1 MRSEN
6 PFNAIPPI
14 ILGLVVVVVGVEAVL
29 SLADQGWL
37 GGRTGVGW
45 RSAAI
50 QDYGMSP
57 NVIAVIFDQG
67 VWTFDL
73 LKRFVTYPF
82 VHGSFT
88 HALWGIVLLLALG
101 KYVAEVLNPVA
112 VIILFLACT
121 IGGALVYG
129 LLSPRNVAL
138 IGVFPPVYGL
148 IGAYTYLMWLTLG
161 RLGENQFR
169 AFSLI
174 IVLLGIMLVYGM
186 VFGSSP
192 TWIAEIAG
200 FVIGLA
206 LAPILSPG
214 GWGAFVMRIR
224 QRP

>member
-1 MRSEN
+1 MQNEN

-14 ILGLVVVVVGVEAVL
+14 ILALVAVIIGVEALL
-29 SLADQGWL
+29 SIAQQGWI
-37 GGRTGVGW
+37 GGRTGIGW
-45 RSAAI
+45 RPAAI

-57 NVIAVIFDQG
+57 RIVTIVFDQG
-67 VWTFDL
+67 LWTADL

-82 VHGSFT
+82 IHGSFT

-101 KYVAEVLNPVA
+101 KYVGEVFHPVA

-161 RLGENQFR
+161 RLGENQLR
-169 AFSLI
+169 AFTLI

-186 VFGSSP
+186 LFGSSP

-200 FVIGLA
+200 FVIGLVI
-206 LAPILSPG
+206 APVLSPG
-214 GWGAFVMRIR
+214 GWGAFVARVR

>member
-1 MRSEN
+1 MQNEN

-14 ILGLVVVVVGVEAVL
+14 VLALVAVIIGVEAML
-29 SLADQGWL
+29 SMAQQGWI
-37 GGRTGVGW
+37 GGRTGIGW
-45 RSAAI
+45 RPAAV

-57 NVIAVIFDQG
+57 RIVAIVFDQG
-67 VWTFDL
+67 LWTADL

-82 VHGSFT
+82 IHGSFT

-101 KYVAEVLNPVA
+101 KYVGEVFHPVA

-129 LLSPRNVAL
+129 LMSPRNVAL

-161 RLGENQFR
+161 RLGENQLR
-169 AFSLI
+169 AFTLI

-186 VFGSSP
+186 LFGSSP

-200 FVIGLA
+200 FVIGLVI
-206 LAPILSPG
+206 APVLSPG
-214 GWGAFVMRIR
+214 GWGAFVARVR

>member
-1 MRSEN
+1 MSSEN

-14 ILGLVVVVVGVEAVL
+14 ILALVVVVIGVEAVL

-37 GGRTGVGW
+37 GGRTGIGW
-45 RSAAI
+45 RPAAI
-50 QDYGMSP
+50 QDYGMAP
-57 NVIAVIFDQG
+57 RVVEVIVDQG
-67 VWTFDL
+67 NYSFDL

-88 HALWGIVLLLALG
+88 HALWGTVLLLALG
-101 KYVAEVLNPVA
+101 KYVGEVFHPAA

-121 IGGALVYG
+121 IGGALIYG
-129 LLSPRNVAL
+129 LTSPRNVGL
-138 IGVFPPVYGL
+138 IGVFVPVYGL

-161 RLGENQFR
+161 RMGENQLR

-174 IVLLGIMLVYGM
+174 VVLLGIMLVYGM
-186 VFGSSP
+186 LFGSSP

-200 FVIGLA
+200 FVIGLV

-214 GWGAFVMRIR
+214 GWRAFVVRLR
-224 QRP
+224 QRR

>member
-1 MRSEN
+1 MSSEN

-14 ILGLVVVVVGVEAVL
+14 ILALVVVVIGIEAVL

-37 GGRTGVGW
+37 GGRTGIGW
-45 RSAAI
+45 RPAAI

-57 NVIAVIFDQG
+57 RVVEVIVDQG
-67 VWTFDL
+67 NYSFDL

-88 HALWGIVLLLALG
+88 HTLWGAVLLLALG
-101 KYVAEVLNPVA
+101 KYVGEVFHPAA

-121 IGGALVYG
+121 IGGALIYG
-129 LLSPRNVAL
+129 LTSPRNVGL
-138 IGVFPPVYGL
+138 IGVFTPVYGL

-161 RLGENQFR
+161 RMGENQLR

-174 IVLLGIMLVYGM
+174 VVLLGIMLVYGM
-186 VFGSSP
+186 LFGSSP

-200 FVIGLA
+200 FVIGLV

-214 GWGAFVMRIR
+214 GWRAFVVRLR
-224 QRP
+224 QRR

>member
-1 MRSEN
+1 MSSEN

-14 ILGLVVVVVGVEAVL
+14 ILALVVVVIGVEAVL

-37 GGRTGVGW
+37 GGRTGIGW
-45 RSAAI
+45 RPAAI

-57 NVIAVIFDQG
+57 RVVEVIVDQG
-67 VWTFDL
+67 NYSFDL

-88 HALWGIVLLLALG
+88 HTLWGAVLLLALG
-101 KYVAEVLNPVA
+101 KYVGEVFHPAA

-121 IGGALVYG
+121 IGGALIYG
-129 LLSPRNVAL
+129 LTSPRNVGL
-138 IGVFPPVYGL
+138 IGVFTPVYGL

-161 RLGENQFR
+161 RMGENQLR

-174 IVLLGIMLVYGM
+174 VVLLGIMLVYGM
-186 VFGSSP
+186 LFGSSP

-200 FVIGLA
+200 FVIGLV

-214 GWGAFVMRIR
+214 GWRAFVVRLR
-224 QRP
+224 QRR

>member
-1 MRSEN
+1 MSSEN

-14 ILGLVVVVVGVEAVL
+14 ILALVVVVIGVEAVL

-37 GGRTGVGW
+37 GGRTGIGW
-45 RSAAI
+45 RPAAI
-50 QDYGMSP
+50 QDYGMAP
-57 NVIAVIFDQG
+57 RVVEVIVDQG
-67 VWTFDL
+67 NYSFDL

-88 HALWGIVLLLALG
+88 HALWGTVLLLALG
-101 KYVAEVLNPVA
+101 KYVGEVFHPAA

-121 IGGALVYG
+121 IGGALIYG
-129 LLSPRNVAL
+129 LTSPRNVGL
-138 IGVFPPVYGL
+138 IGVFAPVYGF

-161 RLGENQFR
+161 RMGENQLR

-174 IVLLGIMLVYGM
+174 VVLLGIMLVYGM
-186 VFGSSP
+186 LFGSSP

-200 FVIGLA
+200 FVIGLV

-214 GWGAFVMRIR
+214 GWRAFVVRLR
-224 QRP
+224 QRR